1 MKTDTLFYRL
11 FQTRPQLLFDLL
23 DIELPVASAY
33 RFQSV
38 ELKQT
43 AFRLDGVFTPPL
55 NSPTAPLFF
64 VEVQFQPDP
73 TFYHRFFSEI
83 FLYLRQFNPP
93 NPWQA
98 VVIYPARAV
107 DTAKVLHHAVLLDSL
122 QVTRLYL
129 DELTSPDPIP
139 LSLHLVQLIVA
150 PVAQAPALAN
160 QLVNQTLQDLSDRA
174 KQLELLDLLET
185 IMVYKLPTLS
195 REEIQR
201 MIGLPEVDLKQTR
214 FYQDVFTEGL
224 QEGRQ
229 EGLQEGRQEG
239 LQEGRQEGLQEGLQ
253 EGRQQE
259 AIALA
264 LRLLRRK
271 FGNLTADL
279 DTRLQTLP
287 LSQIEALVDAL
298 LDFTSLSDLEAWLS
312 QQPQTELE
320 DEDS

>member
-38 ELKQT
+38 DLKQT
-43 AFRLDGVFTPPL
+43 AFRLDGVF
-55 NSPTAPLFF
+55 
-64 VEVQFQPDP
+64 
-73 TFYHRFFSEI
+73 I
-83 FLYLRQFNPP
+83 
-93 NPWQA
+93 
-98 VVIYPARAV
+98 
-107 DTAKVLHHAVLLDSL
+107 
-122 QVTRLYL
+122 
-129 DELTSPDPIP
+129 
-139 LSLHLVQLIVA
+139 
-150 PVAQAPALAN
+150 
-160 QLVNQTLQDLSDRA
+160 
-174 KQLELLDLLET
+174 DLLET

-264 LRLLRRK
+264 LQLLRRK

-279 DTRLQTLP
+279 DTRLHTLP

-298 LDFTSLSDLEAWLS
+298 FDFTSLSDLETWLS
-312 QQPQTELE
+312 QQPPTELE
-320 DEDS
+320 DEDP